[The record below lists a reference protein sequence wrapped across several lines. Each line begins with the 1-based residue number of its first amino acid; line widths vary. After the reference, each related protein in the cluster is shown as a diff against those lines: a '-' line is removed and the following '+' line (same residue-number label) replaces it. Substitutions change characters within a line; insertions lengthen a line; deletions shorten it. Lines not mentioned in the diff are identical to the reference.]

1 MKENTIYI
9 NPRYVETDQMG
20 IIHHSNYLI
29 YMEQGRLNWLEK
41 LGFSYVEMEKAGVL
55 LPVYHIDIKYK
66 KPMYLSSKIKV
77 VTRLKKV
84 PSTRVEF
91 EYEIMDEN
99 DVVCATANLVLVFTN
114 AKTFRPMKPLPDFLE
129 QCKTLF

>member
-20 IIHHSNYLI
+20 VIHHSNYLI

-41 LGFSYVEMEKAGVL
+41 IGFSYVEMEKAGVL

-77 VTRLKKV
+77 VTRLKKL

-91 EYEIMDEN
+91 EYEIMDEY
-99 DVVCATANLVLVFTN
+99 DVVCATAIVVLVFTN
-114 AKTFRPMKPLPDFLE
+114 AKTFRPMKPLHDFLE
-129 QCKTLF
+129 KCKKLF